1 MICVYEEEERD
12 FTTNGIKLLH
22 PQKAV
27 IYKEDNGKYY
37 IELKDT
43 IENMQ
48 YYQAGMII
56 KASSPWGYQCF
67 RLTNPQINNKKID
80 VIGNH
85 LYFDSKNYIIKDSYV
100 VDKNCN
106 DALDHLNSATDIQ
119 SPFTTISDI
128 LNINSFRC
136 VRKSLEEAILE
147 IINRWGGH
155 LVRNNWN
162 IEIREKIG
170 QDRGVVLSYAKNI
183 EKIEDKSNWDD
194 VVTKILPVGKDGLL
208 LPETYLTIEEDLYKI
223 PYTRVVDIDQSDI
236 EEDDY
241 KVDGELNETA
251 YTDALIED
259 LRMKGNNYLQ
269 ENKLPKINYTVSA
282 YIKDVSDVGDTI
294 YVKHPKCNIDII
306 TNVISIT
313 YDVIAQKYTSIEFG
327 NFKNKLK
334 DLISNVNSAI
344 EEQTNK
350 TIETAKVTLRDELT
364 DATNKIIGIL
374 ENSYVVTSGSEIL
387 ILDKLPKEEAV
398 NVIRLNS
405 AGIGFSQN
413 GINGPFNSA
422 WSIDGTLDMQQI
434 NVINLVADMI
444 KGGTLKL
451 GTKLNQAG
459 LIEIYDESNKLIGE
473 INKDGFKMYAKDD
486 SYILINPEVG
496 FAGYD
501 RNGNKIYWVDG
512 DEFHQKKAFVEEEI
526 TIGYKMRMIPITNS
540 SNTGIGFVP
549 LV

>member
-128 LNINSFRC
+128 PNINSFRC
-136 VRKSLEEAILE
+136 VRKSLEEAIVE

-162 IEIREKIG
+162 IEIRDKIG
-170 QDRGVVLSYAKNI
+170 QDIGVVLSYAKNI

-259 LRMKGNNYLQ
+259 LRTKGNNYLQ
-269 ENKLPKINYTVSA
+269 EIN
-282 YIKDVSDVGDTI
+282 
-294 YVKHPKCNIDII
+294 C
-306 TNVISIT
+306 
-313 YDVIAQKYTSIEFG
+313 
-327 NFKNKLK
+327 
-334 DLISNVNSAI
+334 
-344 EEQTNK
+344 
-350 TIETAKVTLRDELT
+350 LR
-364 DATNKIIGIL
+364 
-374 ENSYVVTSGSEIL
+374 
-387 ILDKLPKEEAV
+387 
-398 NVIRLNS
+398 
-405 AGIGFSQN
+405 
-413 GINGPFNSA
+413 
-422 WSIDGTLDMQQI
+422 
-434 NVINLVADMI
+434 
-444 KGGTLKL
+444 
-451 GTKLNQAG
+451 
-459 LIEIYDESNKLIGE
+459 
-473 INKDGFKMYAKDD
+473 
-486 SYILINPEVG
+486 
-496 FAGYD
+496 
-501 RNGNKIYWVDG
+501 
-512 DEFHQKKAFVEEEI
+512 
-526 TIGYKMRMIPITNS
+526 
-540 SNTGIGFVP
+540 
-549 LV
+549 

>member
-1 MICVYEEEERD
+1 MICVYEEEEKD

-43 IENMQ
+43 IENLQ
-48 YYQAGMII
+48 YYQAGMIV

-67 RLTNPQINNKKID
+67 RLTNPEVNNKKIN
-80 VIGNH
+80 VKGNH

-106 DALDHLNSATDIQ
+106 DALDHLNSATDTQ
-119 SPFTTISDI
+119 SPFNTISDI

-136 VRKSLEEAILE
+136 VRKSLEEAIVE

-183 EKIEDKSNWDD
+183 ESIEDKSIWDD
-194 VVTKILPVGKDGLL
+194 VVTKILPVGKDGIL
-208 LPETYLTIEEDLYKI
+208 LPETYLSIEEDLYKI
-223 PYTRVVDIDQSDI
+223 PYTRVVDIDQGDI

-241 KVDGELNETA
+241 KVDGELDEEA
-251 YTDALIED
+251 YKNALIND
-259 LRMKGNNYLQ
+259 LRAKGNNYLQ

-313 YDVIAQKYTSIEFG
+313 YDVIAQKYISIEFG

-334 DLISNVNSAI
+334 DLISNVNSTI
-344 EEQTNK
+344 EEK
-350 TIETAKVTLRDELT
+350 TTKIIETAKVTLGEELT
-364 DATNKIIGIL
+364 EATNKIIGIL
-374 ENSYVVTSGSEIL
+374 GNSYVVTSGSEIL

-459 LIEIYDESNKLIGE
+459 LIEIYDEANKLIGTLD
-473 INKDGFKMYAKDD
+473 KSGLKMFAQDN
-486 SYILINPEVG
+486 SYVLLNTEVG
-496 FAGYD
+496 FAGF
-501 RNGNKIYWVDG
+501 NKNDVKTWWVDG

-540 SNTGIGFVP
+540 TNTGIGFVP

>member
-1 MICVYEEEERD
+1 MICIYEEDEKD

-22 PQKAV
+22 PQKAI

-37 IELKDT
+37 IELKDL
-43 IENMQ
+43 IENLQ
-48 YYQAGMII
+48 YYQAGMIV

-67 RLTNPQINNKKID
+67 RLTNPQVNNKKID

-106 DALDHLNSATDIQ
+106 DALDHLNSATDTQ

-136 VRKSLEEAILE
+136 VRKSLEEAISE

-162 IEIREKIG
+162 IEIRDKIG

-183 EKIEDKSNWDD
+183 EKIEDKSNWDS

-208 LPETYLTIEEDLYKI
+208 LPETYLSIEENLYKI
-223 PYTRVVDIDQSDI
+223 PYTRVVDIDQGDI

-241 KVDGELNETA
+241 KVDGELDETA
-251 YTDALIED
+251 YKNALIED

-294 YVKHPKCNIDII
+294 YVKHPKCNIDIT

-334 DLISNVNSAI
+334 DLISNVNSTI
-344 EEQTNK
+344 EEK
-350 TIETAKVTLRDELT
+350 TTKIIETAKVTLGEELT
-364 DATNKIIGIL
+364 EATNKIIGIL
-374 ENSYVVTSGSEIL
+374 GNSYVVTSGSEIL

-459 LIEIYDESNKLIGE
+459 LIEIYDEANKLIGTLD
-473 INKDGFKMYAKDD
+473 KSGLKMFAKDN
-486 SYILINPEVG
+486 SYILINTEVG
-496 FAGYD
+496 FAGF
-501 RNGNKIYWVDG
+501 NKNDVKTWWADG

-526 TIGYKMRMIPITNS
+526 TVGYKLRMIPITNS
-540 SNTGIGFVP
+540 KNTGIGYVP

>member
-1 MICVYEEEERD
+1 MICVYEENEKQ
-12 FTTNGIKLLH
+12 FNNNGIKILH
-22 PQKAV
+22 PLKAKL
-27 IYKEDNGKYY
+27 YKEDNGEYY
-37 IELKDT
+37 IEVKDT
-43 IENMQ
+43 IEKLQ
-48 YYQAGMII
+48 YYQANMII
-56 KASSPWGYQCF
+56 KVPTPWGYQCF
-67 RLTNPQINNKKID
+67 RFTNPKITNNKVEVK
-80 VIGNH
+80 GYH
-85 LYFDSKNYIIKDSYV
+85 LYFDSANYIIADSYV

-106 DALDHLNSATDIQ
+106 DALDHLNSATDIT
-119 SPFTTISDI
+119 SPFITIS
-128 LNINSFRC
+128 NITTTNSYRC
-136 VRKSLEEAILE
+136 VRKSLQEAVAEVIT
-147 IINRWGGH
+147 RWDGH
-155 LVRNNWN
+155 IVRDNWK
-162 IEIREKIG
+162 IEIRDSIG
-170 QDRGVVLSYAKNI
+170 QDRGIVLSYAKNI
-183 EKIEDKSNWDD
+183 EKIEDKSNWDN
-194 VVTKILPVGKDGLL
+194 VVTKILPTGKDGLL
-208 LPETYLTIEEDLYKI
+208 LPELYLSITEELYNI
-223 PYTRVVDIDQSDI
+223 PHTKVVDFNQDNVI
-236 EEDDY
+236 EDDY
-241 KVDGELNETA
+241 KVDGELDETA
-251 YTDALIED
+251 YKNALIED

-294 YVKHPKCNIDII
+294 YVKHPKCNIDIT

-334 DLISNVNSAI
+334 DLISNVNSTI
-344 EEQTNK
+344 EEK
-350 TIETAKVTLRDELT
+350 TTKIIETAKVTLGEELT
-364 DATNKIIGIL
+364 EATNKIIGIL
-374 ENSYVVTSGSEIL
+374 GNSYVVTSGSEIL

-459 LIEIYDESNKLIGE
+459 LIEIYDEANKLIGTLDK
-473 INKDGFKMYAKDD
+473 NGLKMFAKDN
-486 SYILINPEVG
+486 SYILINTEVG
-496 FAGYD
+496 FAGF
-501 RNGNKIYWVDG
+501 NKNDVKTWWADG

-526 TIGYKMRMIPITNS
+526 TVGYKLRMIPITNS
-540 SNTGIGFVP
+540 TNTGIGYVP